1 MRKPDFIIVGA
12 HKAGTTS
19 LHYYLDEHPD
29 IYLPDYKGGDL
40 LSHRD
45 FKQLG
50 KTQAYLD
57 QFEQAEPNQILG
69 EVSSVYFHQDNQFV
83 EQLSRNF
90 PDLKII
96 IILRDPIDRAYSHAF
111 WNRSYSQQE
120 LQDLDSLLL
129 SSKKILKPGLY
140 ATHLKKYLDCFGKD
154 QIKVFLYDDLRQ
166 DSRGFV
172 KKMYDFLGV
181 QSDFEPDINKRY
193 HSGNLKVDNSYSR
206 LLKRGK
212 AISPSLKALIP
223 SPIRSLLSSALASK
237 STAPKPKMSPQLR
250 QALIHYYRDEVTEV
264 EKLTGLKVSHWLAT
278 PTASAK

>member
-57 QFEQAEPNQILG
+57 QFAQAGPGQVLG
-69 EVSSVYFHQDNQFV
+69 EVSSVYFHQDDQFV
-83 EQLSRNF
+83 EQLSHTF

-96 IILRDPIDRAYSHAF
+96 VILRDPVDRAYSHAF
-111 WNRSYSQQE
+111 WDRSYSQQE
-120 LQDLDSLLL
+120 LQNFDDLVL
-129 SSKKILKPGLY
+129 SSKKILRPGLY
-140 ATHLKKYLDCFGKD
+140 ATHLKKYLRCFGED
-154 QIKVFLYDDLRQ
+154 QVKTFLYDDLRQ
-166 DSRGFV
+166 DSREFV
-172 KKMYDFLGV
+172 TNMYAFLGV
-181 QSDFEPDINKRY
+181 KSDFEPDVNKRY
-193 HSGNLKVDNSYSR
+193 HSGNVKIDNSYNK

-212 AISPSLKALIP
+212 ALSPTLRALVPAPMRSFLRNALI
-223 SPIRSLLSSALASK
+223 SK
-237 STAPKPKMSPQLR
+237 STAPKPKMSSQLR
-250 QALIHYYRDEVTEV
+250 HELMQYYRDEVMEL
-264 EKLTGLKVSHWLAT
+264 EGLTGLKVSRWVAT
-278 PTASAK
+278 AEK